1 MTDSAWTNI
10 ATFGTRLEADIA
22 RATLETAGMQV
33 MLRGEQT
40 GMFGPGFPG
49 WAPGGA
55 TIAVPNDEAGRA
67 LELLDLEPM

>member
-1 MTDSAWTNI
+1 MTDSSWTNI

-22 RATLETAGMQV
+22 KATLEQAGV
-33 MLRGEQT
+33 LVLLRGEQT

-55 TIAVPNDEAGRA
+55 TVAVPNAEVTRA
-67 LELLDLEPM
+67 MELLEVAPD